1 MTVTI
6 TEYDNGLKGT
16 LSGRLD
22 TAASE
27 QCAKDMQPFMEQAH
41 RNIELDMAQLEY
53 ISSSG
58 LRILLTLL
66 KQVHSK
72 GGQLTIRNLSE
83 GIREVFTLTGFF
95 RIFDI
100 R

>member
-1 MTVTI
+1 MTLTI
-6 TEYDNGLKGT
+6 LEYDKGLKGA

-27 QCAKDMQPFMEQAH
+27 QFAKDVKPLMEQAH
-41 RNIELDMAQLEY
+41 RHIELDLARLEY

-72 GGQLTIRNLSE
+72 GGKLTIRNLTE